1 MLPYAR
7 TAGRTEF
14 SDPKVLDVEAL
25 RQLWLP
31 WITLED
37 HPKSHMLARNVS
49 MIWHHARAV
58 PADDILARPWV
69 QVMASGG
76 LRPFVLSQT
85 RVSDHLT
92 AETGAVP
99 PAMQE
104 LRSTWKDWLDGDD
117 ELRRL
122 QAVALLGNLTATLPV
137 LDTEE
142 PDLTRTEPLYQHYCF
157 ERAKAIRLR
166 DPDHEPSECV
176 LEHLARHA
184 VEPALR
190 LISLVNLITFAVRYT
205 SGVDR
210 VERWIEDGSALLP
223 ELKSHPRWLAGIIGN
238 HFYRVVA
245 LTYVKQK
252 DFDRAA
258 VEIEKASEANNSA
271 EAVLGDDPWLSYIVA
286 EGHSLIEGV
295 RVRLQV
301 RKGGSPDAVSS
312 VIEDLIE
319 TEPHS
324 EIRNVIGDLF
334 SLNDE
339 HEEAAGHYMQAAAG
353 GSIHG
358 AIAAFNAYQSYQKAG
373 DRQGMGDA
381 LQLLADLDPSA
392 DISVYGA

>member
-7 TAGRTEF
+7 IVGRTEF
-14 SDPKVLDVEAL
+14 SDPTVLDVDAL

-37 HPKSHMLARNVS
+37 HPKSHTLAKNAS
-49 MIWHHARAV
+49 MIWHHACAV
-58 PADDILARPWV
+58 PADDVLARPWV

-76 LRPFVLSQT
+76 LRSFVLSQA
-85 RVSDHLT
+85 RVGDHLT
-92 AETGAVP
+92 DETGAVS

-104 LRSTWKDWLDGDD
+104 LRSIWKFWLDGDD

-122 QAVALLGNLTATLPV
+122 QAVALLGNLTVTLPV
-137 LDTEE
+137 LETEE

-166 DPDHEPSECV
+166 DPGHEPSERV

-190 LISLVNLITFAVRYT
+190 LISLVNLITFAVRYS
-205 SGVDR
+205 SGVHR
-210 VERWIEDGSALLP
+210 VERWIEDGNALLP
-223 ELKSHPRWLAGIIGN
+223 ELKSHPRWLAGTIEN
-238 HFYRVVA
+238 HFFRVVA

-258 VEIEKASEANNSA
+258 VEVEKASEANNSA
-271 EAVLGDDPWLSYIVA
+271 EAVLGDDPWMSYIVA
-286 EGHSLIEGV
+286 EGRSLIEGV
-295 RVRLQV
+295 KVRFQV

-319 TEPHS
+319 REPHS
-324 EIRNVIGDLF
+324 ENRNFIGDLF

-358 AIAAFNAYQSYQKAG
+358 AVSAFSAYQSYQKAA

-392 DISVYGA
+392 DISVYRA

>member
-7 TAGRTEF
+7 IAGRTEF
-14 SDPKVLDVEAL
+14 RDPKVLDVEAL
-25 RQLWLP
+25 RRLWLP
-31 WITLED
+31 WISLED

-58 PADDILARPWV
+58 PADNILARPWV

-85 RVSDHLT
+85 RMSDHLT
-92 AETGAVP
+92 DEASAVP
-99 PAMQE
+99 SAMQE
-104 LRSTWKDWLDGDD
+104 LRSTWKAWLDGDD

-122 QAVALLGNLTATLPV
+122 QAVALLGNMTATLPV
-137 LDTEE
+137 LETEE
-142 PDLTRTEPLYQHYCF
+142 PDLTRRDPLYQHYCF

-166 DPDHEPSECV
+166 DPGHEPSERV

-184 VEPALR
+184 AEPALR

-210 VERWIEDGSALLP
+210 VEPWIEYGNALLP
-223 ELKSHPRWLAGIIGN
+223 DLKSHPQWLAGIIGN

-252 DFDRAA
+252 DFDRAT
-258 VEIEKASEANNSA
+258 VEIEKASAANNSA
-271 EAVLGDDPWLSYIVA
+271 KATLNDDRWMSYIVA

-295 RVRLQV
+295 KVRFQV
-301 RKGGSPDAVSS
+301 RKGGSPDEVSS

-319 TEPHS
+319 TEPHAES
-324 EIRNVIGDLF
+324 RNVIGDLF

-373 DRQGMGDA
+373 DRHRMQEA
-381 LQLLADLDPSA
+381 LYLLQDLDPSA
-392 DISVYGA
+392 DIKAYET